1 MRIMS
6 EIVDPE
12 GWLASL
18 PRRIDWSMNSY
29 THPKWLKVPPFDD
42 NVEGSDVLNPV
53 ENVSSVLVDA
63 VVDCM
68 ARFALGVSVEKAFSM
83 PLRYFQ
89 ANRGGSETSDL
100 MNTIQGLDDRSII
113 NAVKLFRFADY
124 DDRFGIGHL
133 PFSEGIEPDEATI
146 QNVRMM
152 VERSLRFFKP
162 RGPEWWNGKMPEG
175 FTLARESFVPVR
187 IPAGDAM
194 LPDTCWDL
202 KASESCPTTYDVLR
216 LIMYRFIGICS
227 DRAWLFRDIPYLGV
241 YNPRLNEA
249 YRINVGDISE
259 DMIAEVEGCVIY
271 HALCRLRSYPM

>member
-12 GWLASL
+12 GWLAPL
-18 PRRIDWSMNSY
+18 PRRIAWSMRSY
-29 THPKWLKVPPFDD
+29 TGPKWLKVAPFDD
-42 NVEGSDVLNPV
+42 NEEGSDVLNPA
-53 ENVSSVLVDA
+53 ENVNSFLVDA

-68 ARFALGVSVEKAFSM
+68 VRFALGASVEKAFSM
-83 PLRYFQ
+83 PLRCFQ
-89 ANRGGSETSDL
+89 AHMGYSETSNL
-100 MNTIQGLDDRSII
+100 MNAIDGLDDRSII
-113 NAVKLFRFADY
+113 NAVNLFRFADY
-124 DDRFGIGHL
+124 DDRFGIGLL
-133 PFSEGIEPDEATI
+133 PFGEGIEPDEATI
-146 QNVRMM
+146 QNVRIM

-162 RGPEWWNGKMPEG
+162 RGPEWWNGKMPAG
-175 FTLARESFVPVR
+175 FTLARESLVPVR
-187 IPAGDAM
+187 IPDGDAM

-202 KASESCPTTYDVLR
+202 RASESRPTTYDVLR

-271 HALCRLRSYPM
+271 HALCRLRSYPI